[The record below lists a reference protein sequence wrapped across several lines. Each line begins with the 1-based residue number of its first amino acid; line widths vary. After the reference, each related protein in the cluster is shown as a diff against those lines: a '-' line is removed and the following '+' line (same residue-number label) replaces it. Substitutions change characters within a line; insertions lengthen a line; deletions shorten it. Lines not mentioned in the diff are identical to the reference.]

1 MKCCNAYESDRV
13 RKVLGE
19 TLRPGGFILT
29 EVAANFCELS
39 ENNAVLDIGC
49 GMGATI
55 RYLYES
61 RKIKA
66 VGIDPSEK
74 LLEIAKKEHE
84 YADFVLGTGEKIPF
98 EAEKFDG
105 VFAECTLSLMDHLS
119 RTLEEVHRVL
129 KPKGW
134 LVISDVYARNTN
146 FLSNLEE
153 FAANSCM
160 RGLHDLDFLK
170 QILERLGFKIMHVE
184 DCSQLLKELFVKIV
198 FSYGSMDVFWNLSSD
213 NCVDGCK
220 FQELLKA
227 CKPGYFLMIAK
238 KGETDHG

>member
-1 MKCCNAYESDRV
+1 MKSCNAYESDSMK
-13 RKVLGE
+13 KVLGE
-19 TLRPGGFILT
+19 TLRPGGFTLT
-29 EVAANFCELS
+29 EAAAKFCSLT
-39 ENNAVLDIGC
+39 ENHAVLDVGC

-74 LLEIAKKEHE
+74 LLEFAKKEHE
-84 YADFVLGTGEKIPF
+84 YADFVLGSGEKIPL
-98 EAEKFDG
+98 EAEKFDA
-105 VFAECTLSLMDHLS
+105 VFAECTLSLMHDLS
-119 RTLEEVHRVL
+119 RTLEEANRVL
-129 KPKGW
+129 KQSGW
-134 LVISDVYARNTN
+134 FVITDVYARNPASLGN
-146 FLSNLEE
+146 MEK
-153 FAANSCM
+153 FAVNSCM
-160 RGLHDLDFLK
+160 RGLHDLDFLRQK
-170 QILERLGFKIMHVE
+170 LEGLGFKIMHFE

-198 FSYGSMDVFWNLSSD
+198 FSYGSMDAFWNISSD

-220 FQELLKA
+220 FHEVLKA